1 MSNESESVELAL
13 GEVLFLRHLAE
24 GRVLYGL
31 SGMVWVTQEGDSRDH
46 VLGPGG
52 LFRVQGRGRVVV
64 QGLKRS
70 RMLITSPGEIEN
82 LDALKSG
89 ASGGEAA

>member
-1 MSNESESVELAL
+1 MEDMSEELEFAK
-13 GEVLFLRHLAE
+13 GDVLLLRHLDS

-46 VLGPGG
+46 LLGPGG
-52 LFRVQGRGRVVV
+52 SFRVLGSGRVVV

-70 RMLITSPGEIEN
+70 RVLITSDGRLQELES
-82 LDALKSG
+82 LKSVLINEV
-89 ASGGEAA
+89 A

>member
-1 MSNESESVELAL
+1 MEYLQEELEFSR
-13 GEVLFLRHLAE
+13 GEVLLLRHLDS

-46 VLGPGG
+46 LLGPGG
-52 LFRVQGRGRVVV
+52 TFRVKGRGRVVV

-70 RMLITSPGEIEN
+70 RVLITSDARIKDLE
-82 LDALKSG
+82 ALKSG
-89 ASGGEAA
+89 LINEVA